1 MHLQDCVYAP
11 RHVAPALECSTSL
24 GQACSFKNQKS
35 IDRKPFVY
43 FCSSNVRMCCVPQ
56 QLGCSQCARTQ
67 VGLSAVFR
75 VSLGFYWAPNTKAN
89 NHVRTRS

>member
-43 FCSSNVRMCCVPQ
+43 FCSSNVRMCCVPSTAGLFSMCKDTGWFISSVQ
-56 QLGCSQCARTQ
+56 TVLG
-67 VGLSAVFR
+67 LL
-75 VSLGFYWAPNTKAN
+75 LG
-89 NHVRTRS
+89 S